1 MNQKTLNLFLW
12 VLMALSAL
20 AIGLYALSFFAVDVF
35 NPQFKARFAGY
46 PVKAYLH
53 IIPGGIALML
63 GPLQFSR
70 KLRSAYPVV
79 HRRTGLIYVIC
90 VIGGASG
97 ALLIAPM
104 AHGSIANSLGF
115 MCLGALWL
123 YSVLQA
129 YRYARA
135 HDFLRHRRWMI
146 RNYALTFAA
155 VTLRLYLALLQAG
168 FGLGFDE
175 AYAIVAW
182 LCWIPNL
189 VIAEW
194 FLIDDKG

>member
-1 MNQKTLNLFLW
+1 
-12 VLMALSAL
+12 MALSAL
-20 AIGLYALSFFAVDVF
+20 AVGLYALGFFAFDAL
-35 NPQFKARFAGY
+35 NPPFKARFAHY

-53 IIPGGIALML
+53 IIPGGIALIL
-63 GPLQFSR
+63 GAVQFSR
-70 KLRSAYPVV
+70 KLRSRHPAL
-79 HRRTGLIYVIC
+79 HRRTGLIYVTC
-90 VIGGASG
+90 VILGATG

-104 AHGSIANSLGF
+104 AHGSVANSLGF
-115 MCLGALWL
+115 VSLGTLWL

-135 HDFLRHRRWMI
+135 HDFVRHRRWMT

-155 VTLRLYLALLQAG
+155 VTLRLYLPLLQVV

-175 AYAIVAW
+175 AYAVVAW

-189 VIAEW
+189 VIVEW
-194 FLIDDKG
+194 LILASE